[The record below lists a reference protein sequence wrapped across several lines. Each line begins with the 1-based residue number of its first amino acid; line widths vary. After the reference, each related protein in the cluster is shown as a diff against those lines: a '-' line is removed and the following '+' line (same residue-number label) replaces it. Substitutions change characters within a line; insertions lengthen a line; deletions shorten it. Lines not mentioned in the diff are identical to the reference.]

1 MRKKIYTYEKCK
13 EIVSQYSSKK
23 DLRNNQPSVY
33 VTISKNKWK
42 DLLEFYEEKEDNQI
56 KNLFLGDACE
66 VLEKIPENSIDLIV
80 TSPPYDNLRKYN
92 GNNSQWNHE
101 KFKCI
106 ANGLYRVLKEGGVIV
121 WVVND
126 KTEHGSK
133 SGTCFKQA
141 LYFMEIGLNLN
152 DTMIWRKTNPMP
164 QVKQPRYSACFEY
177 MFVFSK
183 GFPKT
188 FNPSMRDCKLGG
200 KLYDSTAKNM
210 DGESGRHNLTYYVN
224 KQMVDYNVWDIA
236 VAQNKTT
243 HPAVF
248 PYEIPYRH
256 IKTWTNEGDTVLD
269 PFLGSGT
276 TALAAIDLNRNYIGI
291 ELDEEYYNICVE
303 RIKEHAR
310 T

>member
-106 ANGLYRVLKEGGVIV
+106 AKGLEDAPEGGERCHKCY
-121 WVVND
+121 NLRLE
-126 KTEHGSK
+126 KTAILAKENGFDYFCTTLTVSP
-133 SGTCFKQA
+133 FKNSRI
-141 LYFMEIGLNLN
+141 LNEIGSNL
-152 DTMIWRKTNPMP
+152 
-164 QVKQPRYSACFEY
+164 E
-177 MFVFSK
+177 
-183 GFPKT
+183 
-188 FNPSMRDCKLGG
+188 
-200 KLYDSTAKNM
+200 KLYDVKYLYSDFKKEDGYKKSIEYSKKYNLYRQNYCGCIYSKN
-210 DGESGRHNLTYYVN
+210 NL
-224 KQMVDYNVWDIA
+224 K
-236 VAQNKTT
+236 
-243 HPAVF
+243 
-248 PYEIPYRH
+248 
-256 IKTWTNEGDTVLD
+256 
-269 PFLGSGT
+269 
-276 TALAAIDLNRNYIGI
+276 
-291 ELDEEYYNICVE
+291 
-303 RIKEHAR
+303 
-310 T
+310 